1 MEAWRV
7 ADARRIT
14 RGVYTM
20 ESRGVC
26 SHDKDGVCS
35 IHGPGA
41 VWKHK
46 PGKKTTTI
54 GPDWRKK
61 FRMTKEYFWLCD
73 IGEGG
78 RRLNYPL
85 GHQMPGGRGE
95 GGTIKGIWAKETLP
109 RGNRLTD
116 TVGWN

>member
-1 MEAWRV
+1 MEAGRV
-7 ADARRIT
+7 ADARRIA

-54 GPDWRKK
+54 GPDGRTKYK
-61 FRMTKEYFWLCD
+61 MTKEYFWLCD
-73 IGEGG
+73 VGEGG
-78 RRLNYPL
+78 KRLKQTKLSFGTPDASREGRMRDKQGYL
-85 GHQMPGGRGE
+85 GKRNATQGQ
-95 GGTIKGIWAKETLP
+95 
-109 RGNRLTD
+109 
-116 TVGWN
+116 